1 LGLINVFKKKNNFVR
16 NEFELKVKDKDKRTI
31 LHRAALDQNL
41 TLVTDVIS
49 DYISLLEEL

>member
-1 LGLINVFKKKNNFVR
+1 MGLINVFKKKNNFVR